1 MWVGH
6 PKFFVI
12 DNKDKN
18 FQRKLERAIE
28 TVQNIVGVPTAAS
41 FYKKYLL
48 KREVR
53 NMAGGL
59 ALPPHVKSEE
69 LIIEET
75 FMRKKDGELENK
87 IVKRGKNQTYSYTQE
102 IRYLKNG
109 QRIEKKRQMSAK
121 EYIDMLEF
129 KEAGK

>member
-28 TVQNIVGVPTAAS
+28 TVQNIVGIPTAAS

-48 KREVR
+48 KGGMR

-59 ALPPHVKSEE
+59 ALPPSVKSEE
-69 LIIEET
+69 LVIEET
-75 FMRKKDGELENK
+75 FMRQKEGELENK
-87 IVKRGKNQTYSYTQE
+87 IVKRGKH
-102 IRYLKNG
+102 
-109 QRIEKKRQMSAK
+109 
-121 EYIDMLEF
+121 
-129 KEAGK
+129 